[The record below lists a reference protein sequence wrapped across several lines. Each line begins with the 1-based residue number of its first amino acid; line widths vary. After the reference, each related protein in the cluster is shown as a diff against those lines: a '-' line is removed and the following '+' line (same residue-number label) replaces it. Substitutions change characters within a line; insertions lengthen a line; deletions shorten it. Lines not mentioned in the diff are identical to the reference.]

1 MLMKLAKLS
10 IGGIEFGTHMVS
22 EDTWNG
28 WSNPY
33 INSKDIESF
42 AKKVYDTF
50 FECSFS
56 YDLLEKVDGEWVW
69 NLYEIQDIRKDGGKA
84 TIENTWNVDSFEKD
98 GEVYYDIFCGHT
110 WEHEEVA

>member
-1 MLMKLAKLS
+1 MKLAKLFLDEF
-10 IGGIEFGTHMVS
+10 EFGTHMVS

-33 INSKDIESF
+33 IKDADMDSF
-42 AKKVYDTF
+42 AKKVNDTF
-50 FECSFS
+50 FECAWN

-69 NLYEIQDIRKDGGKA
+69 NLYEIQDIRKNGGKA
-84 TIENTWNVDSFEKD
+84 TIEETIEVGSFERD
-98 GEVYYDIFCGHT
+98 GVTYYDVQIGHT